1 MINEKNRQGAK
12 PVPQTG
18 RSRTYSRRSLHGQ
31 VAHDIGIR
39 IVQGAIA
46 SGEVLPN
53 EETLSAQLHVSRTA
67 LREAIKVLAAK
78 GLVESRPK
86 TGTKVRP
93 RDQWNLL
100 DPDVLAWQ
108 FSPAPDEAII
118 ADLFEIREMLEPYAA
133 ALAAK
138 RASPEQLATLRQAFD
153 DMAEAGEGE
162 FTEPDLRF
170 HLAILDATKNEF
182 LSAFG
187 SLLESALAGSFQLS
201 SYNLAAARAGLPGHK
216 KVLDAIVAGDEQGA
230 RDAVMALLDNSAS
243 CIAPGSLD
251 TSLSHAAGL
260 SDIAVCHA

>member
-1 MINEKNRQGAK
+1 MINNKHQRGAARA
-12 PVPQTG
+12 PQTG
-18 RSRTYSRRSLHGQ
+18 RSRTYSQRSLHGQ
-31 VAHDIGIR
+31 VAHDIGVR
-39 IVQGAIA
+39 IVQGTLAA
-46 SGEVLPN
+46 GEVLPN

-93 RDQWNLL
+93 RNQWNLL

-108 FSPAPDEAII
+108 FSQAPDEAII

-138 RASPEQLATLRQAFD
+138 RATKEQLAELRQAFA
-153 DMAEAGEGE
+153 DMSSAGEGE
-162 FTEPDLRF
+162 TTEPDLRF

-187 SLLESALAGSFQLS
+187 SLLESALAGSFQLTS
-201 SYNLAAARAGLPGHK
+201 HSLAAARTSLPGHK
-216 KVLDAIVAGDEQGA
+216 KVLRAIEARDEQGA
-230 RDAVMALLDNSAS
+230 RDAMMALLGISAS
-243 CIAPGSLD
+243 DARRGLKRNNKARGS
-251 TSLSHAAGL
+251 
-260 SDIAVCHA
+260 

>member
-1 MINEKNRQGAK
+1 MTNIKYQLSANKA
-12 PVPQTG
+12 PQTS
-18 RSRTYSRRSLHGQ
+18 RSRTYSQRSLHGQ

-46 SGEVLPN
+46 AGQALPN

-108 FSPAPDEAII
+108 FFEAPDEAII

-138 RASPEQLATLRQAFD
+138 RADAEQLAELRQAFE
-153 DMAEAGEGE
+153 DMASAGEGE
-162 FTEPDLRF
+162 STEPDLRF
-170 HLAILDATKNEF
+170 HLAILDATRNEF

-201 SYNLAAARAGLPGHK
+201 SHNLAAARASLPGHK
-216 KVLDAIVAGDEQGA
+216 KVLEAIEAHDGQGA
-230 RDAVMALLDNSAS
+230 RDAMMELLDFSAS
-243 CIAPGSLD
+243 D
-251 TSLSHAAGL
+251 VRRGL
-260 SDIAVCHA
+260 ERQKNRLQKS